1 MIHAAALLCAALSS
15 AHGVLAQQVKVP
27 ANFQVGAKW
36 QIEIQSTLDDTKPL
50 QPTDAVVWDLDLY
63 HLARN
68 PGVVTY
74 LRVRLSVIPF
84 QSLEKTLKT
93 GKEKQP

>member
-1 MIHAAALLCAALSS
+1 MINTASLLCAAALS
-15 AHGVLAQQVKVP
+15 AQGVLAQQVKVP
-27 ANFQVGAKW
+27 SNFQVGVKW
-36 QIEIQSTLDDTKPL
+36 QIEIQNTLDDTKPL

-74 LRVRLSVIPF
+74 LRVRPILSSSFRLWI
-84 QSLEKTLKT
+84 KH
-93 GKEKQP
+93 